1 MEKTYSKGDLVLIS
15 KSAYGTR
22 IPFTSISVLSKPVKR
37 NDVILARVS
46 RAGYSAKVLSRCV
59 GMPGDT
65 VISLDEQLIIN
76 SKPAVT
82 PPTLLPTYNKGK
94 GLSKL
99 EAYLL
104 TENQGATENS
114 LPEGAISYNIIV
126 PKSGLTVAIDST
138 LTIPLYEVVF
148 ADENGEK
155 SVFIKDN
162 KLYIDNQE
170 QTHYQFK
177 EDYYWVLSDN
187 REMGVD
193 SRNFGFVSQKDIDG
207 KAIRAWLNCNFFSH
221 D

>member
-15 KSAYGTR
+15 KSVYGTR
-22 IPFTSISVLSKPVKR
+22 IPFTSISLFSKPVKR
-37 NDVILARVS
+37 NDVILAQVS

-59 GMPGDT
+59 GISGDT
-65 VISLDEQLIIN
+65 VASLNGQLTIN
-76 SKPAVT
+76 GKPAVT
-82 PPTLLPTYNKGK
+82 PPTLLPLYNDGK

-99 EAYLL
+99 EAYLSS
-104 TENQGATENS
+104 ENQKTTEEIIS
-114 LPEGAISYNIIV
+114 EGAISYSIII
-126 PKSGLTVAIDST
+126 PKAGLTVAIDST

-207 KAIRAWLNCNFFSH
+207 KAIKAWLNCNFFSH